1 MKIKVR
7 MSMGLCGCERED
19 EIEIDDETLEGLDDE
34 SRDLQLQEAALDWA
48 AEFMDVGFEI
58 IEDKE

>member
-7 MSMGLCGCERED
+7 MSMGLCGCEREE
-19 EIEIDDETLEGLDDE
+19 EIEIDDETLKGLDDE

-58 IEDKE
+58 IEHEE